1 MKKLDLLTNELSKH
15 FSMHPSRQKTLSSMI
30 LGLLC
35 SRNVHQ
41 QSLAQ
46 YVESPTPKAGLRRV
60 ERFFVKKVCQQKI
73 MQGPLLN
80 SLGLKEN
87 LTFAL
92 TERTGSLAT
101 RTSTIWF

>member
-1 MKKLDLLTNELSKH
+1 MKKLDLLTKKLSKH
-15 FSMHPSRQKTLSSMI
+15 FSVHPSRQKTLSSMI

-41 QSLAQ
+41 QSLSC
-46 YVESPTPKAGLRRV
+46 YVESATPKAGLRRV
-60 ERFFVKKVCQQKI
+60 ERFFLKKLYLSKN
-73 MQGPLLN
+73 MQGLWLN
-80 SLGLKEN
+80 CLVLKET

-92 TERTGSLAT
+92 IERTGSLAT